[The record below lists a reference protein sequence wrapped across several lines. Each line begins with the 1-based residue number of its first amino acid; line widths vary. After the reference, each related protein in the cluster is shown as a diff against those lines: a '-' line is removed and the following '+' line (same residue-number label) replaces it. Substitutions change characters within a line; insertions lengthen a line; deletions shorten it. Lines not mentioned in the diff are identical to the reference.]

1 MKRVAIIGAGPG
13 GLCAARHLLSLTE
26 AKLEPVVFE
35 QRSCVGGTWV
45 YEETNA
51 KQNVFS
57 SIYKNLR

>member
-26 AKLEPVVFE
+26 RIFEPVVFE

-45 YEETNA
+45 YEEMNED
-51 KQNVFS
+51 QNVFS
-57 SIYKNLR
+57 SLYKNLK